1 MAGPCLAFL
10 EDEMEK
16 EAVHS
21 AIFTVV
27 CHLAESTSEIE
38 AKAIESL
45 ATAGFRFLT
54 DARKQRKI
62 QHSAAEALIALAK
75 RNFDVVMTQIIDGLS
90 PSEVPNIEV
99 FWALKEITE
108 LSFTKLAPHL
118 SPVSPPFLFTHSR
131 NRTL

>member
-54 DARKQRKI
+54 DARK
-62 QHSAAEALIALAK
+62 
-75 RNFDVVMTQIIDGLS
+75 
-90 PSEVPNIEV
+90 
-99 FWALKEITE
+99 
-108 LSFTKLAPHL
+108 
-118 SPVSPPFLFTHSR
+118 
-131 NRTL
+131 